1 MTAILPYET
10 GTASVAADGTIVT
23 GVGTIWSGT
32 NAKPGD
38 QFSIGHFS
46 ALIVDNV
53 DATHLKI
60 TPWPGSTISGADYS
74 IWPNYPMR
82 VAGAQAMQTV
92 NDLVAAFNTSG
103 FFIFVDVGLTAPD
116 PSLGDDG
123 QYAFQP
129 TTGKTWAKV
138 AGVWSYLGI
147 YKGFNFRGAYD
158 NAATYS
164 YGDVQTTS
172 GSSYV
177 YINATPSAGHAAPNP
192 TYWQLMSSVGPAGN
206 TGPAGAGYG
215 GTSTTSRTIGMGS
228 QAFTTQAGLAY
239 QNGARVRASSAANA
253 ANYMEGLATYSG
265 TTLTINVTATG
276 GSGTLADWNFNLAGQ
291 PGVGD
296 MLKTDNLSGL
306 ANVGIAANNLGV
318 VSYAASQSLTGAN
331 KTQAQ
336 QNIGIPGIM
345 RGYID
350 GLIMST
356 PGASTTITIGAGVAV
371 DDTGTDVIILPTSIN
386 KVTSSWV
393 ATTNGGGLD
402 TGTIAPNTWYHFF
415 SIKNSTSGAGDVV
428 FSLSATAPTVP
439 SGYTPKRRIGS
450 AKTDASSQWLKFTQV
465 GNEFHWS
472 ANVAELAAVAPANNT
487 GNTITLAGVPP
498 GVNVEAL
505 FHGACNPGAS
515 ANGILFTS
523 LDEVDVGVLGLTGGR
538 NASLWAQTPGSFQT
552 GDFRKRTNAL
562 AQIRWRVYAAQG
574 DVGIYVYGWVDARGR
589 DS

>member
-1 MTAILPYET
+1 MTALVSYST
-10 GTASVAADGTIVT
+10 GTVSVAAGGTIVT
-23 GVGTIWSGT
+23 GVGPIWSDE
-32 NAKPGD
+32 NARPGD
-38 QFSIGHFS
+38 ILQIGNFQS
-46 ALIVDNV
+46 VISDKT
-53 DATHLKI
+53 DTTHLVI
-60 TPWPGSTISGADYS
+60 PPWGG
-74 IWPNYPMR
+74 
-82 VAGAQAMQTV
+82 GAQAGVAYKIWQVSPQRFAGAEAMATV
-92 NDLVAAFNTSG
+92 NKLVAALDARE
-103 FFIFVDVGLTAPD
+103 IPVVVGDDETVPD
-116 PSLGDDG
+116 PSLGEES
-123 QYAFQP
+123 QTAIQP
-129 TTGKTWAKV
+129 TTGKVWVMTG
-138 AGVWSYLGI
+138 GVWVFLGI
-147 YKGFNFRGAYD
+147 YKAFRPRGAYD
-158 NAATYS
+158 NAATYY

-172 GSSYV
+172 GTSYI
-177 YINATPSAGHAAPNP
+177 YINETPSAGHAAPNA
-192 TYWQLMSSVGPAGN
+192 TYWQVLASTGPAGN

-239 QNGARVRASSAANA
+239 QNGARVRATATAGA
-253 ANYMEGLATYSG
+253 TGWVEGLATYSG
-265 TTLTINVTATG
+265 STLTINATASS
-276 GSGTLADWNFNLAGQ
+276 GSGTGTAWNLNLAGES
-291 PGVGD
+291 GVGD
-296 MLKTDNLSGL
+296 MLKTDNLAGL
-306 ANVGIAANNLGV
+306 ANVGLAANNIGV
-318 VSYAASQSLTGAN
+318 PSYVAAQSLTAAN

-345 RGYID
+345 RGNID

-371 DDTGTDVIILPTSIN
+371 DDTGTDVIFMPTSIN

-402 TGTIAPNTWYHFF
+402 TGTITPNTWYHFF
-415 SIKNSTSGAGDVV
+415 AIKNPTSGAVDAV
-428 FSLSATAPTVP
+428 FSLSATSPMMP
-439 SGYTPKRRIGS
+439 GGYTLKRRVG
-450 AKTDASSQWLKFTQV
+450 AWKTDVSSQWVKLTQV

-472 ANVAELAAVAPANNT
+472 ANVAELAAVTPANNT

-498 GVNVEAL
+498 GVIVEAL
-505 FHGACNPGAS
+505 FHGACNPGGS